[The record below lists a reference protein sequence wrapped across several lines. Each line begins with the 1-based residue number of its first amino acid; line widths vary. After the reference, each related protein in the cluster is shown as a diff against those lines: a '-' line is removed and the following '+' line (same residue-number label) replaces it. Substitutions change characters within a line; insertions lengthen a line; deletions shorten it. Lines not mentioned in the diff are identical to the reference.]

1 MARPDDGGHGM
12 ALEIGNKAPDFALS
26 DENGETVKLSHYKG
40 RRVVVF
46 FYPKANTSG

>member
-1 MARPDDGGHGM
+1 MP
-12 ALEIGNKAPDFALS
+12 LEIGQKAPDFALP
-26 DENGETVKLSHYKG
+26 DENGETVKLSSFKG

>member
-1 MARPDDGGHGM
+1 MP
-12 ALEIGNKAPDFALS
+12 LEVGRKAPDFALQ
-26 DENGETVKLSHYKG
+26 DENGETVKLSDFKG